1 MALSTR
7 GPRQGAN
14 TLRITLNNVSLA
26 VADEATAEAT
36 QELADEAEQIVQA
49 HVAQARMQ
57 CSIAKKRLDEH
68 ANIMF
73 AACQT
78 DSRYLVVVVRA
89 CCVFL
94 RAASSHLQS
103 QPLHCYRGMHLATTC
118 CTCHGQLRLPGQ
130 RPRLLPKDVAV
141 YDVARQTFITS
152 RLPVCESELCRAT
165 QRH

>member
-36 QELADEAEQIVQA
+36 QELADEAEQLVQA

-73 AACQT
+73 AARQT

-89 CCVFL
+89 CC
-94 RAASSHLQS
+94 ASF
-103 QPLHCYRGMHLATTC
+103 A
-118 CTCHGQLRLPGQ
+118 RLSP
-130 RPRLLPKDVAV
+130 PVPTSALL
-141 YDVARQTFITS
+141 
-152 RLPVCESELCRAT
+152 
-165 QRH
+165 QRHALGNDLLYLPRTAAFARPEATAFAKRCGSV